1 MQGNAPDEEYND
13 PHGEC
18 AAEIKRLQ
26 DVIKEMRSLGSIP
39 AEDVAKFWMDNEA
52 LYYRTQFGSG
62 ALTRL
67 TSVIERAR
75 LDGANARKESHERQ
89 RDS

>member
-1 MQGNAPDEEYND
+1 MQGNSPDEEYED

-26 DVIKEMRSLGSIP
+26 AVIKEMREWGSIP
-39 AEDVAKFWMDNEA
+39 AQDVAKFWMDREA
-52 LYYRTQFGSG
+52 LHYRTQFGDG

-75 LDGANARKESHERQ
+75 LDGANAATKETQ
-89 RDS
+89 